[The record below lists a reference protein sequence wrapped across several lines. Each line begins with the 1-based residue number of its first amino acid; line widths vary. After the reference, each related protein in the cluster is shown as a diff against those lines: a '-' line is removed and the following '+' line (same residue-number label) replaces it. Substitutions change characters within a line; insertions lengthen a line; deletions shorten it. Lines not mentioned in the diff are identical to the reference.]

1 MLGGLRNKYTAL
13 THDLVMV
20 PIAWFAAYWLRFNL
34 HEIPQNH
41 LDGAITL
48 IPLVV
53 IIQGAVF
60 WYFGLY
66 RGVWRFASMPD
77 LIRIAKAV
85 VVGLLATTLFA
96 FLLTRL
102 QDVPR
107 SVFPIY
113 GILLLGLLS
122 GPRFLYRWF
131 TDRQVYFTGGAR
143 LLIIGAGSA
152 GELLIRDLMRN
163 NNQDFTPIG
172 FVDDD
177 VKKSGREIHGKRV
190 LGSCDDIPALVR
202 KHSIEQIVIAMPSV
216 NTRVMQSVVKKCEQS
231 GVKFRTLPKIQDL
244 ATGKL
249 SVQAIREVSI
259 NDLLGREQVSLDW
272 TSINE
277 SLSGKTVLVSG
288 GGGSIGSELCRQI
301 ARIGPNRLIV
311 IEQSEFNLYSI
322 DRELRQS
329 LPNLHVESVLGDICD
344 DVLLAEVFEKHK
356 PNIVFHA
363 AAYKHVPLLEN
374 QIRVAAL
381 NNIIG
386 TKTLASCSDKYG
398 CDVFV
403 LVSSD
408 KAVNPTNIMGA
419 TKRSA
424 EIVCQEINRRSK
436 TKFLTVRF
444 GNVLDSAGSVI
455 PLFREQIS
463 KNGPV
468 TVTHPDITRYFMS
481 IPEAAQLILQSSV
494 ISNGG
499 EIFVLDMGDPIK
511 ISYLAEQMIMLS
523 GKVPGE
529 DIEIIYTGLRPGEK
543 LYEELFHEKEKLK
556 DTVHPKILLARNRT
570 INEKKIQEDMVKLE
584 SACSLNDGVLI
595 KKMVSEFVPE
605 LSVTKESDSA
615 KIYHIIKNKQ

>member
-1 MLGGLRNKYTAL
+1 MLGGLRNKYTAF
-13 THDLVMV
+13 THDLIMV
-20 PIAWFAAYWLRFNL
+20 PVAWFAAYWLRFNL
-34 HEIPQNH
+34 QIIPAEH
-41 LDGAITL
+41 LDNAIML
-48 IPLVV
+48 APLVLL
-53 IIQGAVF
+53 IQGTIF
-60 WYFGLY
+60 WNLGLY

-77 LIRIAKAV
+77 LIRITKAV
-85 VVGLLATTLFA
+85 VIGLIITMMFV
-96 FLLTRL
+96 FIITRL
-102 QDVPR
+102 QNVPR

-113 GILLLGLLS
+113 GILLLGFLS

-163 NNQDFTPIG
+163 NNQDFLPIG

-177 VKKSGREIHGKRV
+177 IEKAGREIHGKRV
-190 LGSCDDIPALVR
+190 LGSCDELPVLVK
-202 KHSIEQIVIAMPSV
+202 KHNIEQIIIAMPSV
-216 NTRVMQSVVKKCEQS
+216 NTSDMQSVVKKCEQS
-231 GVKFRTLPKIQDL
+231 GVKFRTLPKMQDL
-244 ATGKL
+244 ATGKIT
-249 SVQAIREVSI
+249 VQTIREVSI

-272 TSINE
+272 TRINE

-301 ARIGPNRLIV
+301 ARIGPSRLV
-311 IEQSEFNLYSI
+311 VLEQSEFNLYSI
-322 DRELRQS
+322 DRELKQT
-329 LPNLHVESVLGDICD
+329 LPNLHIESVLGDICD
-344 DVLLAEVFEKHK
+344 AVLLEEVFEINK
-356 PNIVFHA
+356 PDIVFHA

-386 TKTLASCSDKYG
+386 TRSLAAMSDKYG
-398 CDVFV
+398 CDIFV

-424 EIVCQEINRRSK
+424 EIVCQEINKRSS

-463 KNGPV
+463 NNGPV

-499 EIFVLDMGDPIK
+499 EIFVLDMGEPIK
-511 ISYLAEQMIMLS
+511 ISFLAEQMIILS
-523 GKVPGE
+523 GKKPGE
-529 DIEIIYTGLRPGEK
+529 EIKIIYTGLRPGEK
-543 LYEELFHEKEKLK
+543 LYEELFHEKEELA
-556 DTVHPKILLARNRT
+556 DTTHPKILLAKNRA
-570 INEKKIQEDMVKLE
+570 IDEKKIQEDVLKLE
-584 SACSLNDGVLI
+584 SACNSNNRELI
-595 KKMVSEFVPE
+595 KKIVSEFVPE
-605 LSVTKESDSA
+605 LSSSKEKEGA
-615 KIYHIIKNKQ
+615 TIYHISKNKQ

>member
-1 MLGGLRNKYTAL
+1 MLGKLRNKYIAFA
-13 THDLVMV
+13 HDLSMV
-20 PIAWFAAYWLRFNL
+20 PVAWFTAYWLRFNL
-34 HEIPQNH
+34 QEIPKNH
-41 LDGAITL
+41 LDGAML
-48 IPLVV
+48 LVGMV
-53 IIQGAVF
+53 IVIQGAVF

-77 LIRIAKAV
+77 LVRITKAV
-85 VVGLLATTLFA
+85 VVGLLATTLCA

-102 QDVPR
+102 QGVPR

-113 GILLLGLLS
+113 GILLLSLLS

-131 TDRQVYFTGGAR
+131 TDRQMYFSGGAR

-163 NNQDFTPIG
+163 NNREFSPVG

-190 LGSCDDIPALVR
+190 LGVCDDIPALVK
-202 KHSIEQIVIAMPSV
+202 KHNIEQIVIAMPSI
-216 NTRVMQSVVKKCEQS
+216 TTKEMQKIVKQCELS
-231 GVKFRTLPKIQDL
+231 EAKFRTLPKIQDL

-249 SVQAIREVSI
+249 SVNSIREVSI

-272 TSINE
+272 TKINE
-277 SLSGKTVLVSG
+277 SLTGKTVLVSG

-301 ARIGPNRLIV
+301 SKIGPSKLIV
-311 IEQSEFNLYSI
+311 LEQSEFNLYSI
-322 DRELRQS
+322 DHELRQS
-329 LPNLHVESVLGDICD
+329 LPNLNIESVLGDVCD
-344 DVLLAEVFEKHK
+344 DILLEDVFSKHK

-363 AAYKHVPLLEN
+363 AAYKHVPLLE
-374 QIRVAAL
+374 QQVRVASV
-381 NNIIG
+381 NNILG
-386 TKTLASCSDKYG
+386 TKSLATISDKYG

-424 EIVCQEINRRSK
+424 EIVCQEVNKRSS

-455 PLFREQIS
+455 PLFREQIR

-468 TVTHPDITRYFMS
+468 TVTHPEITRYFMS

-494 ISNGG
+494 ISEGG

-511 ISYLAEQMIMLS
+511 ISYLAEQMILLS
-523 GKVPGE
+523 GKKPDE
-529 DIEIIYTGLRPGEK
+529 EIKIIYTGLRPGEK
-543 LYEELFHEKEKLK
+543 LYEELFHETEELK
-556 DTVHPKILLARNRT
+556 DTVHPKILLARNRA
-570 INEKKIQEDMVKLE
+570 INEEKIQEDLKVLKK
-584 SACSLNDGVLI
+584 ACDLNDSGTI
-595 KKMVSEFVPE
+595 RKMVSEFVPE
-605 LSVTKESDSA
+605 LSSKDKDGA
-615 KIYHIIKNKQ
+615 KIYHIGKQK